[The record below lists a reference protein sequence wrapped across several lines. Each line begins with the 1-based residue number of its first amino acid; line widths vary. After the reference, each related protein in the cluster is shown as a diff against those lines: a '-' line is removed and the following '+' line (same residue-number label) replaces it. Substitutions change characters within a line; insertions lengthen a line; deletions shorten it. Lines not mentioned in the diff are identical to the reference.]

1 MQSANTVQ
9 KNNKQLLVIE
19 DDQDDFHTLTQLFKK
34 LPDYDLTNASTLTSG
49 LAMLDQS
56 FDLVLLDLS
65 LPDNS
70 GPEAI
75 KLIADKSPV
84 PVVVLT
90 GLADEAVAMAALKF
104 GAQDYLVKGKFG
116 AELMAKTVLY
126 AIERYRLQNELDE
139 ARSFVSRQREQQRLE
154 STSTS
159 APADQGLLRERDPTR
174 FRVLCETYQSILED
188 SLRQRTFRV
197 EHNVSGQLRELA
209 RQCGAMN
216 MIPRDL
222 VELHTEALREKTST
236 ASAKKNSAYSEE
248 GMFQLVGLMGYL
260 CDHYKNQALT
270 T

>member
-19 DDQDDFHTLTQLFKK
+19 DDQDDFHALTHLFKK
-34 LPDYDLTNASTLTSG
+34 LPDYDLNNASTLTSG

-56 FDLVLLDLS
+56 FDLVLLDY
-65 LPDNS
+65 
-70 GPEAI
+70 
-75 KLIADKSPV
+75 
-84 PVVVLT
+84 
-90 GLADEAVAMAALKF
+90 EAVAMAALKF

-139 ARSFVSRQREQQRLE
+139 ARSLVSRQREQQRLE

-159 APADQGLLRERDPTR
+159 APADHGLLRERDPTR

-222 VELHTEALREKTST
+222 VELHTEALREKTSA

-260 CDHYKNQALT
+260 CDYYKSQALT